1 MISMRGPTRD
11 RLPTIGGYKN
21 AHGGNNVVVAISTRT
36 MHLLRWIIL
45 VGSVLYVTSL
55 NVTILREEYRHLVVS
70 GSVENVMVSHAEIR
84 GHVEVLL
91 KLHDLVAK
99 GTKSFMGSTRT
110 AWTEVRRAQLIKSF
124 PALMTEELSER
135 RMLVIR
141 AKVTDAEK
149 VCRSI
154 VGDDSGEYSYL

>member
-1 MISMRGPTRD
+1 
-11 RLPTIGGYKN
+11 
-21 AHGGNNVVVAISTRT
+21 
-36 MHLLRWIIL
+36 
-45 VGSVLYVTSL
+45 VTSL
-55 NVTILREEYRHLVVS
+55 NITILREEYRHLVVS

>member
-1 MISMRGPTRD
+1 MRGPTRD
-11 RLPTIGGYKN
+11 RLPTLGGYKD
-21 AHGGNNVVVAISTRT
+21 ARGGNNVVVAISTRT

-45 VGSVLYVTSL
+45 VGSVQYVPSL

-99 GTKSFMGSTRT
+99 GIKSFMGSIRT

-141 AKVTDAEK
+141 AKATDAEK

>member
-1 MISMRGPTRD
+1 MRGPTRD

-21 AHGGNNVVVAISTRT
+21 ARGGNNVVVAISTRT

-45 VGSVLYVTSL
+45 VGSILYVTSF

-99 GTKSFMGSTRT
+99 GIKSFLGSIRT
-110 AWTEVRRAQLIKSF
+110 AWTEVRRGQLIKSF
-124 PALMTEELSER
+124 PALMTEEISER

-154 VGDDSGEYSYL
+154 VGDDSGEYADS

>member
-1 MISMRGPTRD
+1 
-11 RLPTIGGYKN
+11 
-21 AHGGNNVVVAISTRT
+21 
-36 MHLLRWIIL
+36 MHLLRWVIL
-45 VGSVLYVTSL
+45 VGSVLCVTSL
-55 NVTILREEYRHLVVS
+55 NITILREEYRHLVVS

-110 AWTEVRRAQLIKSF
+110 AWTEIRKAQLIKSF
-124 PALMTEELSER
+124 PALMTEEISER

-141 AKVTDAEK
+141 AKVTDAER

>member
-1 MISMRGPTRD
+1 MKISPCVG
-11 RLPTIGGYKN
+11 LLVIGCRRSAAIKE
-21 AHGGNNVVVAISTRT
+21 ARGGNNVVVAISTRT

-55 NVTILREEYRHLVVS
+55 NITILREEYRHLVVS

-99 GTKSFMGSTRT
+99 GIKSFLGSIRT
-110 AWTEVRRAQLIKSF
+110 AWTEVRRGQLIKSF
-124 PALMTEELSER
+124 PALMTEEISER

-154 VGDDSGEYSYL
+154 VGDDSGEY

>member
-1 MISMRGPTRD
+1 
-11 RLPTIGGYKN
+11 
-21 AHGGNNVVVAISTRT
+21 
-36 MHLLRWIIL
+36 MHLLQWSIFA
-45 VGSVLYVTSL
+45 GFVLYVVSL